1 MFTLVQGPSLPY
13 LAKVLRLSPRN
24 PTRQIL
30 VESAPL
36 DVLDAELLT
45 TTVTTD
51 SRLSSVSLLEL
62 RLPDPAVVTLIIR
75 RGHIFVPTEDT
86 HLQAHDEL
94 LVITT
99 REQRDKT
106 ERRLRAVDR
115 RGALAHW
122 FDEYGAPD

>member
-1 MFTLVQGPSLPY
+1 V
-13 LAKVLRLSPRN
+13 LARWLRLSPRN
-24 PTRQIL
+24 AARQIL

-45 TTVTTD
+45 TTVTPD
-51 SRLSSVSLLEL
+51 SRLRSVSLLEL

-75 RGHIFVPTEDT
+75 GGHIFVPTDET
-86 HLQAHDEL
+86 HLQPDDEML
-94 LVITT
+94 IITT
-99 REQRDKT
+99 REQREKT

-122 FDEYGAPD
+122 FDEYGDPD